1 MVGLE
6 FGAPVD
12 HRLLVDRALHGLRS
26 SGASWRNMLSATIQD
41 DLGFEP
47 TRADPDV
54 CRRPAEKDGFKHCEC
69 IFVHVNNLLIH
80 SKELMHWIK
89 RLQAVCDLKDE
100 SIGPPELC
108 LGAQIGRTQLPNG
121 TMACQLGTWPQM
133 SV

>member
-1 MVGLE
+1 
-6 FGAPVD
+6 
-12 HRLLVDRALHGLRS
+12 
-26 SGASWRNMLSATIQD
+26 MLSATIQG

-54 CRRPAEKDGFKHCEC
+54 HRQPAEKDGFKCYEC
-69 IFVHVNNLLIH
+69 IFVYVDDLLML
-80 SKELMHWIK
+80 SKEPMHWIK

>member
-1 MVGLE
+1 MCV
-6 FGAPVD
+6 
-12 HRLLVDRALHGLRS
+12 LLPFRMIWALS
-26 SGASWRNMLSATIQD
+26 Q
-41 DLGFEP
+41 
-47 TRADPDV
+47 
-54 CRRPAEKDGFKHCEC
+54 RPAEKDGFKHCEC